1 MTLRH
6 DVRYAIRL
14 LRREPGYALLA
25 VLTMALGIGVAT
37 TLFSVTYGVMM
48 KPLPWPDPDRVVRL
62 TEMRKGQQ
70 GRIRG
75 TITNG
80 AYLAWREQAS
90 TVEAIGGYSVVP
102 GASTLSRG
110 EGEPLRVQVG
120 RATASLFEV
129 LGVRPIRGRLFTEAD
144 TPSGFRRGT
153 PPDPAVIILS
163 YSLWQDWFGGRDDA
177 VGSVVRADDMP
188 VTIAGVMPP
197 GFTFPDRDTRAWL
210 PMTIGSV
217 MTDSGFQRMMIFGA
231 LARLKPGVS
240 PQQAAAEGTARARS
254 APDPGFTAVAMFGST
269 APAEVAVT
277 RAADA
282 MTAEVRP
289 ALQILLA
296 AVALLLATATANVG
310 GLQLAR
316 ATARRREIAVRAA
329 IGAGR
334 ARIVRQLVVE
344 SGVVAA
350 AGAAAGMALVVALH
364 RALPALLPP
373 DFPRVGD
380 IAIDPHVLAFA
391 LAIVAGT
398 SVGCGLLPAAE
409 LARVNVAEALADDSA
424 ASAAGAWRSRTARWR
439 TGVMAAQIAVACVLL
454 VGAAL
459 LARSFVAL
467 TRADRGYDA
476 DHVLTARVDLPRRYD
491 GPARAAFADRVVER
505 IRSSPGVVHA
515 AAGNA
520 LPFMSAGG
528 TFGFKMP
535 SPTNPSVT
543 LQAQTLTRVVSPGY
557 FQAMRLRLAAGRL
570 LADADTL
577 TTRPVIVVNRS
588 FAQRYLGSSPL
599 GTRVPL
605 TFGEGRP
612 DCDVVGIVDDMRQG
626 DVTDPPA
633 PEAFASYRQMPTRL
647 LNAALFFVVRTG
659 DDPTPHAAALRTAV
673 REVDESVAVDSIVT
687 LDERVMTSL
696 AKPRLYAALLTGF
709 AIAALAIAGV
719 GLFGVLSYSVAQ
731 RSREIGVRTA
741 LGAQRGDVIALVLRQ
756 AMAVALVGVA
766 AGLFASFALS
776 AYLAAFLYGVAAH
789 DPAIFVACAV
799 GVVIVAACA
808 CVVPARRAA
817 AVDPVVALKG

>member
-1 MTLRH
+1 MTLLH

-14 LRREPGYALLA
+14 LRREPGYALVA
-25 VLTMALGIGVAT
+25 VLTMALGIGAAT
-37 TLFSVTYGVMM
+37 TLFSVTYGVLM

-80 AYLAWREQAS
+80 AYLAWRERAS
-90 TVEAIGGYSVVP
+90 TAEAIGAYSIVP
-102 GASTLSRG
+102 GAMTLSRG
-110 EGEPLRVQVG
+110 SGEPVRVQVG
-120 RATASLFEV
+120 RATASLFEA
-129 LGVRPIRGRLFTEAD
+129 LGVRPIRGRVFAEAD

-153 PPDPAVIILS
+153 PPDPAVIVLS
-163 YSLWQDWFGGRDDA
+163 YSLWQEWFGGRDDA
-177 VGSVVRADDMP
+177 VGSVVRADEMP
-188 VTIAGVMPP
+188 VAIAGVMPRE
-197 GFTFPDRDTRAWL
+197 FTFPDRDTRAWL

-217 MTDSGFQRMMIFGA
+217 MTDAGYQRLMIFGA

-240 PQQAAAEGTARARS
+240 PQQAAAEGTVRARS

-269 APAEVAVT
+269 APPEMAVT
-277 RAADA
+277 SAADA
-282 MTAEVRP
+282 MTADVRP

-296 AVALLLATATANVG
+296 AVALLLATATANVA

-316 ATARRREIAVRAA
+316 ATVRRREIAVRVA

-344 SGVVAA
+344 SGVLAA

-364 RALPALLPP
+364 RALPALLPS
-373 DFPRVGD
+373 DFPRVAD

-391 LAIVAGT
+391 LAIVAAA
-398 SVGCGLLPAAE
+398 SVVCGLLPAAQ
-409 LARVNVAEALADDSA
+409 LARVDVAGALADDNA
-424 ASAAGAWRSRTARWR
+424 ASAAGAWRSHTARWR
-439 TGVMAAQIAVACVLL
+439 AGVMAAQIAVACVLL

-467 TRADRGYDA
+467 MRADRGYDP

-491 GPARAAFADRVVER
+491 GPARAAFADRVLER
-505 IRSSPGVVHA
+505 IRSSPRVVHA

-520 LPFMSAGG
+520 LPFVSGG
-528 TFGFKMP
+528 GNVGFKMP
-535 SPTNPSVT
+535 SPSNPSVM
-543 LQAQTLTRVVSPGY
+543 LQVQTLTRIVSPEY
-557 FQAMRLRLAAGRL
+557 FQSLRLRVTAGRL
-570 LADADTL
+570 LSDADTL
-577 TTRPVIVVNRS
+577 TARPVIVVNRS
-588 FAQRYLGSSPL
+588 FARRYLGPSPV

-605 TFGEGRP
+605 AFGEGRP
-612 DCDVVGIVDDMRQG
+612 DCDVVGVVDDMRQG

-633 PEAFASYRQMPTRL
+633 PEAFASYHQMPARL
-647 LNAALFFVVRTG
+647 LNAPLVFVVRTD
-659 DDPTPHAAALRTAV
+659 DDPTLHAVALRTAV
-673 REVDESVAVDSIVT
+673 REQDPAAAVDSMVT

-719 GLFGVLSYSVAQ
+719 GLFGVLSYAVAQ

-756 AMAVALVGVA
+756 AMPVAVAGVA
-766 AGLFASFALS
+766 AGLLGSFVLT

-789 DPAIFVACAV
+789 DPATFVAA
-799 GVVIVAACA
+799 GASVIVVAGIA

-817 AVDPVVALKG
+817 AVDPVVVLKG